1 MENKGKQIC
10 NYLKEVRRRVA
21 EENDI
26 RLEHHE
32 CTFKGECSGTCPR
45 CEAEVRHIEA
55 ELKRRSQLGKAA
67 MVAGLAVATAAFVS
81 CTEGDVEDPNA
92 QLMGAYDFPTDT
104 VVDTTATV
112 PQDTINP
119 IE

>member
-26 RLEHHE
+26 RLEQHE

-81 CTEGDVEDPNA
+81 CTEGDV
-92 QLMGAYDFPTDT
+92 FPTDT

>member
-26 RLEHHE
+26 RLEQHE

-81 CTEGDVEDPNA
+81 CTEA
-92 QLMGAYDFPTDT
+92 QLMGEYDFPTDT